1 MGSFGPNRKP
11 MSGIEC
17 FRFCP
22 ECMDRLPFASE
33 GVLSEVADMYP
44 ASHEGV
50 LYKLIFHRGFS
61 SCISGSS
68 SAVQGEALV
77 MGRVLPANLTSGG
90 KIFPPRSRIRAGR
103 APGGRHHSVRRHFSH
118 QAGQRRHPLGHR
130 CPCCVAVWAK
140 PVRRLSTRGLRPR
153 PQAPRPGLRTATRRS
168 EAGVPLPPP
177 LLCACAVP
185 CR

>member
-1 MGSFGPNRKP
+1 MYAIGS
-11 MSGIEC
+11 

-22 ECMDRLPFASE
+22 ESMDRLPFASE

-50 LYKLIFHRGFS
+50 LYKLIFHCGFS

-103 APGGRHHSVRRHFSH
+103 APGG
-118 QAGQRRHPLGHR
+118 
-130 CPCCVAVWAK
+130 
-140 PVRRLSTRGLRPR
+140 
-153 PQAPRPGLRTATRRS
+153 QAPLCETALFAPRRTTATPPWTQMPMLRRS
-168 EAGVPLPPP
+168 LGETSEAAQHAWFTTAPSGTTPWVAYRHKAIRSRRAIATTITLRMRRPVPLTRSRNQ
-177 LLCACAVP
+177 LT
-185 CR
+185 